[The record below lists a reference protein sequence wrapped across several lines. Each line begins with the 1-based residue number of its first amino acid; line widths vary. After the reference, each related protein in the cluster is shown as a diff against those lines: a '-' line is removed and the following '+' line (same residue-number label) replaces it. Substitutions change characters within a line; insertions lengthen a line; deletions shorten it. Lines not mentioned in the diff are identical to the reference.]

1 MSGDRLEVTAKAQL
15 GQTELD
21 VSVRVEAG
29 RCLALAGPSGAGK
42 TSVLRA
48 VAGLLRPQEGVVRCG
63 DEVWLDTATGVSRA
77 PDRRRVGYLF
87 QNYALFPHLRGWQ
100 NVAYPLRGQKR
111 KERRAH
117 AVELLERF
125 GVGHLADVRPGTY
138 SGGESQRVALA
149 RTLARD
155 PMVLLLDEPLSALDA
170 RTRASAGRTL
180 KTTLG
185 ESDVPTLVVTHDFNE
200 AALLGDEIAIIDHGR
215 ILQHGTASAL
225 AAAPAS
231 TFVADFTG
239 AVVLAGVASPGPDGL
254 TAVDIGDG
262 LTVFSTAHGV
272 GRRGRQRLPLGDRAP
287 PRRRPRDRVGA
298 EPAGGPSGVEHDDRQ
313 PAAGDRR
320 RRPAGHGR
328 GHRPRRTGRRPGRR
342 EADRADLESFLY
354 QADRALIGLLD
365 VRCGR
370 N

>member
-48 VAGLLRPQEGVVRCG
+48 VAGLLRPHEGVVRCG

-125 GVGHLADVRPGTY
+125 GVGHLSDVRPGTY

-170 RTRASAGRTL
+170 RTQASAGRTL

-200 AALLGDEIAIIDHGR
+200 AALLGDEIAVIDHGH

-239 AVVLAGVASPGPDGL
+239 AVVLAGIASPGPDGL

-262 LTVFSTAHGV
+262 VTVLSTAQGA
-272 GRRGRQRLPLGDRAP
+272 GD
-287 PRRRPRDRVGA
+287 VGA
-298 EPAGGPSGVEHDDRQ
+298 SVYPWEIALVPVDAPVTGSAQNRLEGRVVSSTTIANRLRVTVDAGQPVTAEVTDRGAQ
-313 PAAGDRR
+313 AV
-320 RRPAGHGR
+320 
-328 GHRPRRTGRRPGRR
+328 
-342 EADRADLESFLY
+342 DL
-354 QADRALIGLLD
+354 AVGKPIALTWKASATRLIE
-365 VRCGR
+365 R
-370 N
+370 